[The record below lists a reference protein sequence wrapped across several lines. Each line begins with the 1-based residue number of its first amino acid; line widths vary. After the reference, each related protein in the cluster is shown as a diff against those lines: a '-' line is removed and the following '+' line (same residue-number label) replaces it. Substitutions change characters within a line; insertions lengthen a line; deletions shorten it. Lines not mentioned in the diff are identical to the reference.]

1 MFTERDKIKEFTE
14 FFVQKPETQCMVF
27 RNNNYAPM
35 GASVVMTY
43 QYNLPEGIEVIYN
56 KWYVECF
63 DMAKRMGLPGVEHH
77 NKLLKGSGVNIRSK
91 KSAYIFYGKEAES
104 IINACELNR
113 DIESCIV
120 SNYNKIVR

>member
-1 MFTERDKIKEFTE
+1 MFTTKDKIKEFVE

-27 RNNNYAPM
+27 KNNKYAPM

-43 QYNLPEGIEVIYN
+43 QYNLPEGVEVVYD

-63 DMAKRMGLPGVEHH
+63 DMAKRMGLSGTEHH
-77 NKLLKGSGVNIRSK
+77 NKLVKGSGVNIYSK
-91 KSAYIFYGKEAES
+91 KSANIFYGKEAES

-120 SNYNKIVR
+120 SNHNTIIR

>member
-63 DMAKRMGLPGVEHH
+63 DMAKRMGLTGTEHH
-77 NKLLKGSGVNIRSK
+77 DKLLKGSGVNIRSK

-120 SNYNKIVR
+120 SNHNKIVR